1 MKEKFWIENRKNLLA
16 SVIVN
21 WSWPEKVK
29 ILDIR
34 YGNSYSS
41 DNHYFETNDDFY
53 ELIELI
59 YLEISTI
66 FSIGFQGEIHES

>member
-1 MKEKFWIENRKNLLA
+1 MLINFISLLDKEIMELVMIRKIN
-16 SVIVN
+16 
-21 WSWPEKVK
+21 

-41 DNHYFETNDDFY
+41 DNHYFELNNDFY

-66 FSIGFQGEIHES
+66 ISIGFQGEIHES

>member
-1 MKEKFWIENRKNLLA
+1 MLINFISLLDKEIVELVMIRK
-16 SVIVN
+16 I
-21 WSWPEKVK
+21 K

-41 DNHYFETNDDFY
+41 DNHYFELNNDFY